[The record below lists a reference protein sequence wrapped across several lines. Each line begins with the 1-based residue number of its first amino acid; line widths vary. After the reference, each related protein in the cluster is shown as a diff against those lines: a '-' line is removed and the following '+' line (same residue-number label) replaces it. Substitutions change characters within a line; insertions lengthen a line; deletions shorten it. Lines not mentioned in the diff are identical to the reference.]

1 MLVLHGRRIEQR
13 PHRIK
18 KFCAQRW
25 IGHLAIVAA
34 DIVQNSSVC
43 RFDQI
48 REDPRVNIFAVTAI
62 ARRVF
67 AGFAVGLL
75 VGLFGGSLHA
85 ATFTVNSTTDAIDAN
100 IGNGVCATASGVCA

>member
-1 MLVLHGRRIEQR
+1 M
-13 PHRIK
+13 
-18 KFCAQRW
+18 
-25 IGHLAIVAA
+25 
-34 DIVQNSSVC
+34 
-43 RFDQI
+43 
-48 REDPRVNIFAVTAI
+48 NIFAVTAI